1 MNQNKLLHMAESF
14 AFDEDVISEAR
25 YGENTDN
32 GRRNTLS
39 SVQFK
44 NKVAKALKEA
54 GYNVAIKAGHGF
66 FSGFISN
73 GDKFAYVNITDEGK
87 FLYRT
92 AKNDK
97 DFSGG
102 QNRFAKTVE
111 EMVSGVSQILGKVS
125 APVSESKTSPNA
137 NEMYAIVETK
147 SGYVIFA
154 VTESDSHTMWDLRKG
169 QIKAGEKPSEDFIY
183 GLNIVKSGKRS
194 DMANEAE
201 RLAGEESNEELSW
214 KMIKRELH
222 EGTEGTHPD
231 IKQKP
236 NGKWGVWSDKH
247 DKFWPADYDTEE
259 MAHKALEAYHAK
271 NESMEDFEAILSEK
285 YDDDGEP
292 VDHMVGKNSVSGR
305 WLVRVNFADEGQ
317 SKNRLV
323 SQVDYVY
330 FSKGL
335 ASQEGKRIADA
346 GKDKVKV
353 SGSFKD
359 LKVEKVTV
367 LQAWAKNGSLDLRK
381 GQKVIDELPVA
392 GQEAPASQKPNDEG
406 TKSKSEPAS
415 QNPNDEGTK
424 SEKKSFTESLSI
436 SASSLID

>member
-14 AFDEDVISEAR
+14 AFDEDAISEAR
-25 YGENTDN
+25 YGENTEN

-73 GDKFAYVNITDEGK
+73 GDKFAYVNITNEGK

-97 DFSGG
+97 DYSGG
-102 QNRFAKTVE
+102 SNKFANTVE
-111 EMVSGVSQILGKVS
+111 EMVSGVSQILGKASISEGTQFPNPPHIIGKGFEVHKTDS
-125 APVSESKTSPNA
+125 GKFTVKIGEKVLPDEFNSDEDAEKFAEKKVSERAEFINA
-137 NEMYAIVETK
+137 YGKSSAYAK
-147 SGYVIFA
+147 NDA
-154 VTESDSHTMWDLRKG
+154 VS
-169 QIKAGEKPSEDFIY
+169 
-183 GLNIVKSGKRS
+183 
-194 DMANEAE
+194 
-201 RLAGEESNEELSW
+201 
-214 KMIKRELH
+214 

-271 NESMEDFEAILSEK
+271 NESMEDFDAVLSEK

-381 GQKVIDELPVA
+381 GQKVIEELPVA

-406 TKSKSEPAS
+406 TKSKGEPAS
-415 QNPNDEGTK
+415 QKPNDEGTK